1 MELDLPNPPL
11 IGPKVRRGYRH
22 LGDTWRMES
31 PQRFWWGGNERSGPE
46 VSLLLQ
52 QSAATAPD
60 LGRGES
66 PFVRSS
72 CAMQPLL
79 LCQLCVLRIT
89 FMVLFL
95 SVKIDNHTFHIF
107 SLLKVYS
114 LCPSIKKN
122 VYLVLKG
129 MFEF

>member
-1 MELDLPNPPL
+1 MNAGKFMYVFFYLDM
-11 IGPKVRRGYRH
+11 GYLRK
-22 LGDTWRMES
+22 LV
-31 PQRFWWGGNERSGPE
+31 QR
-46 VSLLLQ
+46 
-52 QSAATAPD
+52 SAATAPD

-114 LCPSIKKN
+114 LCPSIKKM
-122 VYLVLKG
+122 YIWC
-129 MFEF
+129 